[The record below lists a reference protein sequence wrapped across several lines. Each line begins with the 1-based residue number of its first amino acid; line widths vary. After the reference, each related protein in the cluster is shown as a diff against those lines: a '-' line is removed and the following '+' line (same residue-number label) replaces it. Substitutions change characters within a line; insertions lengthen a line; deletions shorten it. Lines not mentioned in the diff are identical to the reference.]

1 MLVKYALYEN
11 KYDFT
16 GTDLISIDTREQVME
31 IVPDLLTTDQMQI
44 KNVEQTHSPSMD
56 IQISSNFERQIYE
69 SLKKNSKSVNAVMN
83 SFSKNNNYQFDLIC
97 KLF

>member
-31 IVPDLLTTDQMQI
+31 IVPDLLTADQMQT
-44 KNVEQTHSPSMD
+44 KNVDAKDISMWED
-56 IQISSNFERQIYE
+56 IDVDEVHEFANAFQSGQQVKQI
-69 SLKKNSKSVNAVMN
+69 
-83 SFSKNNNYQFDLIC
+83 
-97 KLF
+97 LFKDNRVREVGIKWN